1 MSKIPT
7 LLIASLA
14 LGLTACATQP
24 PRNPIATFVK
34 SPNVDDRKAQLIVVH
49 YTEQGSV
56 DESLQT
62 LSDAKA
68 AHPVSAH
75 YLLGKDGH
83 IYQLVPDGLR
93 AWQAGAGR
101 WGTMTELNSASI
113 GIEIDNNG
121 SEAFTEAQVQALLT
135 LLGDLTTRLHIPKGN
150 VIGHQDL
157 APTRKIDPGP
167 LFPWKRLADAGY
179 GQWPQGELVD
189 PPTGFDGWMA
199 MRVVGYDIRDRAA
212 ALRAFRMHY
221 RARDDGKDLAPE
233 FQPDDLKIL
242 YALTRSGS

>member
-1 MSKIPT
+1 MRPIPT

-14 LGLTACATQP
+14 LGLAACASQP
-24 PRNPIATFVK
+24 ARNPIATFVK
-34 SPNVDDRKAQLIVVH
+34 SPNYNQRNAQYVVVH

-56 DESLQT
+56 AESLHT
-62 LSDAKA
+62 LSDAHA

-83 IYQLVPDGLR
+83 IYQLVPDQLR
-93 AWQAGAGR
+93 AWQAGFGQWAGV
-101 WGTMTELNSASI
+101 TDLNDASI

-121 SEAFTEAQVQALLT
+121 SEPFTDAQITSLLK
-135 LLGDLTTRLHIPKGN
+135 LLDDLTARLHIPKAH

-189 PPTGFDGWMA
+189 PPAGFDGWIG
-199 MRVVGYDIRDRAA
+199 MRLVGYDIRDKAA

-221 RARDDGKDLAPE
+221 RARDDGEKLAPE
-233 FQPDDLKIL
+233 FQPEDLRIL
-242 YALTRSGS
+242 YALTRQGN

>member
-1 MSKIPT
+1 MRPIST

-14 LGLTACATQP
+14 LGLAACATQP
-24 PRNPIATFVK
+24 ARNPIATFVK
-34 SPNVDDRKAQLIVVH
+34 SPNFDARRAQLIVVH
-49 YTEQGSV
+49 FTVQGSV
-56 DESLQT
+56 DDSIKT
-62 LSDAKA
+62 LSDPA
-68 AHPVSAH
+68 APHPVSAH

-83 IYQLVPDGLR
+83 IYQLVPDALR

-121 SEAFTEAQVQALLT
+121 KEPYPEPQVQALLT
-135 LLGDLTTRLHIPKGN
+135 LLGDLTARLHIPKSQ

-179 GQWPQGELVD
+179 GQWPQGALID
-189 PPTGFDGWMA
+189 PPAGFDGWMA
-199 MRVVGYDIRDRAA
+199 MRVVGYDIRDKAA

-221 RARDDGKDLAPE
+221 RARDDGEQLAPE
-233 FQPDDLKIL
+233 FQSEDLRIL
-242 YALTRSGS
+242 YALTRQ

>member
-1 MSKIPT
+1 MINAMRT
-7 LLIASLA
+7 LLIALLA
-14 LGLTACATQP
+14 LALAACATQP
-24 PRNPIATFVK
+24 ARNPIATFVG
-34 SPNVDDRKAQLIVVH
+34 SPNVDARRAQLIVVH
-49 YTEQGSV
+49 FTEQGSV
-56 DESLQT
+56 DESIKT
-62 LSDAKA
+62 LSDPNSP
-68 AHPVSAH
+68 HRVSAH

-83 IYQLVPDGLR
+83 IYQLVPDSLR

-121 SEAFTEAQVQALLT
+121 QERYPEPQVQALLK
-135 LLGDLTTRLHIPKGN
+135 LLDDLTSRLHIPKTS

-179 GQWPQGELVD
+179 GQWPRGELVD
-189 PPTGFDGWMA
+189 PPAGFDGWMA

-221 RARDDGKDLAPE
+221 RARDDGETLAPE
-233 FQPDDLKIL
+233 FQPEDLRIL
-242 YALTRSGS
+242 HALTRQ